1 MSFKMSGQILEIFE
15 KQQVSE
21 KFAKREFVLITDG
34 QYAQKPIFQ
43 VVNDKCELLD
53 KFKVGQKV
61 EVSFNLNGK
70 SWTSP
75 TGETKYFNTLDCWKI
90 EQLNVQAPPPSV
102 EAPPIDDVTF

>member
-1 MSFKMSGQILEIFE
+1 MSFKIQAQILEIYP
-15 KQQVSE
+15 KQQVSD

-34 QYAQKPIFQ
+34 QYAEKPIFQ

-61 EVSFNLNGK
+61 EVSFNLKGRD
-70 SWTSP
+70 WTSP

-90 EQLNVQAPPPSV
+90 DSLDVQAPPPSV
-102 EAPPIDDVTF
+102 EAPPSDDVPF